1 MSLELRPPTAEDASE
16 LGRICY
22 EAFKDISDRHHFP
35 PDFESVAL
43 PRMFI
48 GLLIQREDVFGVKA
62 SIDGQPAGSNFLM
75 TSDEVGG
82 VGPITIEVSLQGRG
96 IGRALMTAVL
106 DHAREANTP
115 MVRLVQDSFNMT
127 SLSLYASLGFD
138 VRSPL
143 ILLQPQPAAQPDT
156 SVRPMTREDLPA
168 VDELSRRIY
177 KVSRRNEV
185 EGSLPMF
192 PSFVRELQ
200 GRISGYLVMGM
211 IGHGVFETEDDAVAT
226 VGEATRQS
234 PPDFHR
240 VFCPLLEGS
249 LHRRFLATGAR
260 AVKPMNLMSFGPY
273 EPPDGVWMPSVLY

>member
-1 MSLELRPPTAEDASE
+1 MSLDLRPPTAEDSSE

-35 PDFESVAL
+35 PDFEGVAL

-62 SIDGQPAGSNFLM
+62 SLDGQLAGSNFLM

-82 VGPITIEVSLQGRG
+82 VGPITIEVPLQGRG
-96 IGRALMTAVL
+96 IGRGLMTAVL
-106 DHAREANTP
+106 DHARESNTQ
-115 MVRLVQDSFNMT
+115 MVRLVQDSFNLT
-127 SLSLYASLGFD
+127 SLSLYASVGFD

-143 ILLQPQPAAQPDT
+143 ILMQPRPATSPDP
-156 SVRPMTREDLPA
+156 SVRPLTKDDLPA
-168 VDELSRRIY
+168 VEELSRRIY
-177 KVSRRNEV
+177 KVNRRNEV

-192 PSFVRELQ
+192 PAFVRESE

-249 LHRRFLATGAR
+249 LYRRFLATGAR
-260 AVKPMNLMSFGPY
+260 AVKPMNLMTFGPY
-273 EPPDGVWMPSVLY
+273 EPPEGVWMPSVLY

>member
-1 MSLELRPPTAEDASE
+1 MSLELRPPMVDDVPE

-62 SIDGQPAGSNFLM
+62 IFDGQIAGSNFLM
-75 TSDEVGG
+75 TSDDVGG
-82 VGPITIEVSLQGRG
+82 VGPITIEVSLQGQG
-96 IGRALMTAVL
+96 IGRALMKAVL
-106 DHAREANTP
+106 DHARDANTQ
-115 MVRLVQDSFNMT
+115 MVRLVQDSFNLT

-143 ILLQPQPAAQPDT
+143 ILMQPQPAARPDP
-156 SVRPMTREDLPA
+156 SVRPMAKDDLPA
-168 VDELSRRIY
+168 VEDLSRRIY
-177 KVSRRNEV
+177 KVGRRNEV

-192 PSFVRELQ
+192 PAFVRERQ

-211 IGHGVFETEDDAVAT
+211 IGHGVFETEDDALAT
-226 VGEATRQS
+226 VSEGARQS
-234 PPDFHR
+234 PRDFHR

-249 LHRRFLATGAR
+249 LYRKLLASGAR
-260 AVKPMNLMSFGPY
+260 AVKPMNLMTIGPY

>member
-1 MSLELRPPTAEDASE
+1 MSLELRPPTVEDASE

-48 GLLIQREDVFGVKA
+48 GMLIQREDVLGAKA
-62 SIDGQPAGSNFLM
+62 TFDGQLAGSNFLM
-75 TSDEVGG
+75 TADEVGG
-82 VGPITIEVSLQGRG
+82 VGPITIEVPLQGRG

-106 DHAREANTP
+106 DHAREADVQ
-115 MVRLVQDSFNMT
+115 MVRLVQDSFNLT

-143 ILLQPQPAAQPDT
+143 VLMQPQPAAQPDP
-156 SVRPMTREDLPA
+156 SVRPLTKDDLPA
-168 VDELSRRIY
+168 VEELSRRIY
-177 KVSRRNEV
+177 KVARRNEV
-185 EGSLPMF
+185 EGFLPMF
-192 PSFVRELQ
+192 PPFVRERQ
-200 GRISGYLVMGM
+200 GHISGYLLMGM
-211 IGHGVFETEDDAVAT
+211 LGHGVFETEDDAIAT
-226 VGEATRQS
+226 VAEATRQS

-240 VFCPLLEGS
+240 VFCPLLEGN
-249 LHRRFLATGAR
+249 LYRRLLASGAR
-260 AVKPMNLMSFGPY
+260 AVKPMNLMTGGTY